1 MRLSGERHVRLR
13 VVLLSLRLSRAAAEV
28 RSAVPRGRLTG
39 AARPSASRTTS
50 RRARRRR
57 RAKQGVPD
65 SVCSQ
70 HPAGTPD
77 RPPGGCVSRTLH
89 GLQSPSTW
97 FLTWSRTDDA
107 SFSTILKA
115 RFLSVAQGFLWQ
127 RLQGFKTHLIRSS
140 ASPTRTDPLVAMH

>member
-1 MRLSGERHVRLR
+1 MRLSGERYVRLR
-13 VVLLSLRLSRAAAEV
+13 VVLLSLQLSRAAAEV
-28 RSAVPRGRLTG
+28 RSAVPRGR
-39 AARPSASRTTS
+39 RASLR

-77 RPPGGCVSRTLH
+77 RPPGGCASRTLH

-97 FLTWSRTDDA
+97 FLTWWCWSRDPRSRVFDDLKS
-107 SFSTILKA
+107 SFS
-115 RFLSVAQGFLWQ
+115 LSAQGFLWQ

>member
-39 AARPSASRTTS
+39 AARLNARPG

-77 RPPGGCVSRTLH
+77 RPPGGCVFEGASRAISRTLH

-97 FLTWSRTDDA
+97 FLTWSTDDA
-107 SFSTILKA
+107 SFRRVLKA
-115 RFLSVAQGFLWQ
+115 RFLSVRKHGLSLAASSRFQN
-127 RLQGFKTHLIRSS
+127 TPDTLIG
-140 ASPTRTDPLVAMH
+140 

>member
-1 MRLSGERHVRLR
+1 MRLSGERYVRLR

-39 AARPSASRTTS
+39 ASRPG

-89 GLQSPSTW
+89 GLQSPCSM
-97 FLTWSRTDDA
+97 
-107 SFSTILKA
+107 
-115 RFLSVAQGFLWQ
+115 G
-127 RLQGFKTHLIRSS
+127 
-140 ASPTRTDPLVAMH
+140 

>member
-1 MRLSGERHVRLR
+1 MRLSGERYVRLR

-28 RSAVPRGRLTG
+28 RSAVPRGR
-39 AARPSASRTTS
+39 RASLR

-77 RPPGGCVSRTLH
+77 RPPGGCASRTLH

-97 FLTWSRTDDA
+97 FLTWWSGVGTRGLG
-107 SFSTILKA
+107 SSTILKA
-115 RFLSVAQGFLWQ
+115 RFLSVRRAFLAASSRFQ
-127 RLQGFKTHLIRSS
+127 NTPDTLIG
-140 ASPTRTDPLVAMH
+140 

>member
-1 MRLSGERHVRLR
+1 MRLSGERYVRLR

-28 RSAVPRGRLTG
+28 RSAVHKAVPRGRP
-39 AARPSASRTTS
+39 RVR

-77 RPPGGCVSRTLH
+77 RPPGGCVLRTLH
-89 GLQSPSTW
+89 GLQSPSIW
-97 FLTWSRTDDA
+97 FA
-107 SFSTILKA
+107 
-115 RFLSVAQGFLWQ
+115 
-127 RLQGFKTHLIRSS
+127 
-140 ASPTRTDPLVAMH
+140 